1 MPPQNNLSPV
11 GLTREDF
18 HKYYWFTSLQMVTVV
33 NPTEEDYPFMVE
45 MRHYMVKAGEKESF
59 VGPIANIFLNH
70 MSKKLAQDDNR
81 LEMMADLTYL
91 AASYKNLIV
100 EVKDL
105 APQYDPS
112 GDWQHRV
119 RQSSMEV
126 PPWAKPDA
134 EQPSSDFMPST
145 PPWEQPPA
153 QQHPAPPETQQTVAE
168 ESTAEST
175 TEASAPPKDETKE
188 FELNGLTF
196 KSVTKDGNTTYYKD
210 SKEIDESTFAKA
222 ASML

>member
-1 MPPQNNLSPV
+1 MPPQNNLSPT

-18 HKYYWFTSLQMVTVV
+18 HKYYWFTSLQMVTVI

-45 MRHYMVKAGEKESF
+45 MRHYMVRAGQKESF

-70 MSKKLAQDDNR
+70 MSKKLAQDNGR

-91 AASYKNLIV
+91 AASYKDLII

-112 GDWQHRV
+112 GDWEQRV
-119 RQSSMEV
+119 KQSGMEV
-126 PPWAKPDA
+126 PPWAKPA
-134 EQPSSDFMPST
+134 EQSAVDPTPNT
-145 PPWEQPPA
+145 PPWEQKNPS
-153 QQHPAPPETQQTVAE
+153 V
-168 ESTAEST
+168 
-175 TEASAPPKDETKE
+175 SAPKPTQPTEEHIPPKQPAKPKDEVKE

-196 KSVTKDGNTTYYKD
+196 KSVTKDGDTSFYKD
-210 SKEIDESTFAKA
+210 GKQIDESVFAKA